1 MQDILLF
8 PIFLITAAI
17 EGAQPTRV
25 VNDLFVRYADGGGWE
40 VFANQWKDRLPV
52 LPKKEH
58 WMTIQ
63 ELEGLTGW
71 DL

>member
-1 MQDILLF
+1 MQDIFLL
-8 PIFLITAAI
+8 PLFLVTSAI

-25 VNDLFVRYADGGGWE
+25 ANDLFVRYADGGGWE
-40 VFANQWKDRLPV
+40 VFARQWNDRV
-52 LPKKEH
+52 VVEKKEH
-58 WMTIQ
+58 WLTIQ